1 MDRSSH
7 IERAIG
13 LAGGSE
19 AKLAEAIGLSQP
31 LINKARR
38 SGRTGPRLALAIHHF
53 SKGEIHASAMR
64 PDLWTP
70 SSEIPAPP
78 SQEKA
83 LTESEAD

>member
-1 MDRSSH
+1 MDGSSH

-38 SGRTGPRLALAIHHF
+38 NGNVGPRLAMAIHHF

-64 PDLWTP
+64 PDLWSP
-70 SSEIPAPP
+70 SSDIPAPP
-78 SQEKA
+78 SSEEA
-83 LTESEAD
+83 LAESEAE